1 MKSIV
6 RMILLIG
13 LAVGA
18 SLPPPAS
25 AHTPVEGAQ
34 RRYTADYASLSF
46 RYVGTV
52 PTWLRTAVELA
63 VETQWL
69 TSNNSRAPRF
79 HQSTSGLGSVMYDTT
94 SECAD
99 SEPDWIGCTR
109 RWGFPDWKVWI
120 RSGIIGGHCENN
132 NNATGCYRA
141 SRIMLHE
148 AEHVTLT
155 TSESSQGSANSNMG
169 ACPPV
174 PPGHCKN
181 PNSGWNSSSWKE
193 CDQAAFQLKY
203 GLQSLSGQYA
213 DCFDHIADHGT
224 TGLATVQTVTSSTG
238 TTCAGM
244 SLTRSGR
251 ISTKSTSNYGLLS
264 NIGVAGRLIRIDR
277 KLSSSSTWTTNWS
290 SFTTGTN
297 QTGNN
302 WTRSFSE
309 TVGGIYNY
317 RIRFAGEAGLAYS
330 EKILTLN
337 FLSPCPELAGTA
349 RVGRN

>member
-224 TGLATVQTVTSSTG
+224 TGLATVDRHVVDWHDVRRDVADAERTDIHEVDVQLRPAVEPWGRRSTDPH
-238 TTCAGM
+238 
-244 SLTRSGR
+244 R
-251 ISTKSTSNYGLLS
+251 
-264 NIGVAGRLIRIDR
+264 
-277 KLSSSSTWTTNWS
+277 
-290 SFTTGTN
+290 
-297 QTGNN
+297 
-302 WTRSFSE
+302 
-309 TVGGIYNY
+309 
-317 RIRFAGEAGLAYS
+317 
-330 EKILTLN
+330 
-337 FLSPCPELAGTA
+337 
-349 RVGRN
+349 